1 MRHDIYEGVH
11 DIYEGVLFYIMKGIK
26 PNYAELGRQYNCDP
40 RTVKKYY
47 EAGKEN
53 ELERLK
59 KRQQN
64 KKASKLDPFKE
75 IINKKIE
82 LGCTAMAI
90 FKYIEKKGYEGKYT
104 ILREYCKNKKQNETK
119 KATIRVETNPGI
131 AAQVDWKED
140 MVMHDKFGRTYQF
153 NIFLYV
159 LHYSKMKYITL
170 TWDRKQ
176 DTLFECLKDAFEY
189 TEGVPKE
196 IWFDNMRTVV
206 DRSRTQYKKVVFNN
220 LFYQFSKDA
229 NFEPIACRPYR
240 PQTKGSVES
249 LAKFVEQRLRP
260 YDYEFYDAV
269 ELIEL
274 VDDLCHELNHLEI
287 SQATEQRP
295 IDVFNYEEK
304 EHLNFFNA
312 KLLDTYIEN
321 ECIRIVSK
329 ESMINF
335 RKGKYSVPTKY
346 IGEEVQ
352 VIFNN
357 STDELLIYYD
367 GELIRRHNLSERKFN
382 YIVEDMSEI
391 LKSDVFKH
399 KDDKEILTYI
409 ENSLLLY
416 DEI

>member
-1 MRHDIYEGVH
+1 
-11 DIYEGVLFYIMKGIK
+11 MKGIK

-47 EAGKEN
+47 EEGKEN

-206 DRSRTQYKKVVFNN
+206 DRPRTQYKKVVFNN

-269 ELIEL
+269 ELIGL
-274 VDDLCHELNHLEI
+274 VNDLCHELNHLEI

-304 EHLNFFNA
+304 EHLNSFNA

>member
-1 MRHDIYEGVH
+1 M
-11 DIYEGVLFYIMKGIK
+11 
-26 PNYAELGRQYNCDP
+26 PSLGRQYNCDP

-53 ELERLK
+53 ELEGLK
-59 KRQQN
+59 KRKQT
-64 KKASKLDPFKE
+64 KKTSKLDPFKE
-75 IINKKIE
+75 IIDEKIE

-90 FKYIEKKGYEGKYT
+90 FKYIEKKGYKGRYT
-104 ILREYCKNKKQNETK
+104 ILREYCKNKKLNETK

-140 MVMHDKFGRTYQF
+140 MIMHDKFGRTYQF

-170 TWDRKQ
+170 TWDKKQ

-189 TEGVPKE
+189 TEGVPRE

-206 DRSRTQYKKVVFNN
+206 DRPRTQYKKVVFNN

-269 ELIEL
+269 ELIGL
-274 VDDLCHELNHLEI
+274 VNNLCQELNYEEI
-287 SQATEQRP
+287 SQATDQRP

-304 EHLNFFNA
+304 EHLNSFNDS
-312 KLLDTYIEN
+312 LLNTYIED

-329 ESMINF
+329 ESMVNF

-352 VIFNN
+352 VIFND
-357 STDELLIYYD
+357 STDELLIYFD

-382 YIVEDMSEI
+382 YFVEDMSEI

-399 KDDKEILTYI
+399 KDDEEILTYI

>member
-1 MRHDIYEGVH
+1 MRH

-206 DRSRTQYKKVVFNN
+206 DRPRTQYKKVVFNN

-269 ELIEL
+269 ELIGL
-274 VDDLCHELNHLEI
+274 VNDLCHELNHLEI

-304 EHLNFFNA
+304 EHLNSFNA
-312 KLLDTYIEN
+312 KLLGTYIEN

>member
-1 MRHDIYEGVH
+1 
-11 DIYEGVLFYIMKGIK
+11 MKGIK

-206 DRSRTQYKKVVFNN
+206 DRPRTQYKKVVFNN

-329 ESMINF
+329 EPMINF

>member
-1 MRHDIYEGVH
+1 MRH

-131 AAQVDWKED
+131 AAQLDWKED

-206 DRSRTQYKKVVFNN
+206 DRPRTQYKKVVFNN

-269 ELIEL
+269 ELIGL
-274 VDDLCHELNHLEI
+274 VNDLCHELNHLEI

-304 EHLNFFNA
+304 EHLNSFNA

>member
-1 MRHDIYEGVH
+1 
-11 DIYEGVLFYIMKGIK
+11 MKGIK

-53 ELERLK
+53 ELEGLK
-59 KRQQN
+59 KRKQT
-64 KKASKLDPFKE
+64 KKTSKLDPFKE
-75 IINKKIE
+75 IIDEKIE

-90 FKYIEKKGYEGKYT
+90 FKYIEKKGYKGRYT
-104 ILREYCKNKKQNETK
+104 ILREYCKNKKLNETK

-140 MVMHDKFGRTYQF
+140 MIMHDKFGRTYQF

-170 TWDRKQ
+170 TWDKKQ

-189 TEGVPKE
+189 TEGVPRE

-206 DRSRTQYKKVVFNN
+206 DRPRTQYKKVVFNN

-269 ELIEL
+269 ELIGL
-274 VDDLCHELNHLEI
+274 VNNLCQELNYEEI
-287 SQATEQRP
+287 SQATDQRP

-304 EHLNFFNA
+304 EHLNSFNDS
-312 KLLDTYIEN
+312 LLNTYIED

-352 VIFNN
+352 VIFND
-357 STDELLIYYD
+357 STDELLIYFD

-382 YIVEDMSEI
+382 YFVEDMSEI

-399 KDDKEILTYI
+399 KDDEEILTYI

>member
-1 MRHDIYEGVH
+1 MRH

-47 EAGKEN
+47 EEGKEN

-206 DRSRTQYKKVVFNN
+206 DRPRTQYKKVVFNN

-269 ELIEL
+269 ELIGL
-274 VDDLCHELNHLEI
+274 VNDLCHELNHLEI

-304 EHLNFFNA
+304 EHLNSFNA

>member
-1 MRHDIYEGVH
+1 MRH

-196 IWFDNMRTVV
+196 IWFDNIRTVV
-206 DRSRTQYKKVVFNN
+206 DRPRTQYKKVVFNN

-269 ELIEL
+269 ELIGL
-274 VDDLCHELNHLEI
+274 VNDLCHELNHLEI

-304 EHLNFFNA
+304 EHLNSFNA

>member
-1 MRHDIYEGVH
+1 
-11 DIYEGVLFYIMKGIK
+11 MKGIK

-329 ESMINF
+329 EPMINF

>member
-1 MRHDIYEGVH
+1 MRH

-206 DRSRTQYKKVVFNN
+206 DRPRTQYKKVVFNN

-287 SQATEQRP
+287 SQVTEQRP

>member
-1 MRHDIYEGVH
+1 
-11 DIYEGVLFYIMKGIK
+11 MKGIK

-206 DRSRTQYKKVVFNN
+206 DRSRTQYKKAVFNN

-329 ESMINF
+329 EPMINF

-346 IGEEVQ
+346 ISEEVQ

>member
-1 MRHDIYEGVH
+1 
-11 DIYEGVLFYIMKGIK
+11 MKGIK

-104 ILREYCKNKKQNETK
+104 ILREYCKNKKQNEAK

>member
-1 MRHDIYEGVH
+1 
-11 DIYEGVLFYIMKGIK
+11 
-26 PNYAELGRQYNCDP
+26 
-40 RTVKKYY
+40 
-47 EAGKEN
+47 
-53 ELERLK
+53 
-59 KRQQN
+59 
-64 KKASKLDPFKE
+64 
-75 IINKKIE
+75 
-82 LGCTAMAI
+82 MAI

-104 ILREYCKNKKQNETK
+104 ILREYCKNKTQNETK

-206 DRSRTQYKKVVFNN
+206 DRPRTQYKKVVFNN

-287 SQATEQRP
+287 SQVTEQRP

-329 ESMINF
+329 EPMINF

>member
-1 MRHDIYEGVH
+1 MRH

-206 DRSRTQYKKVVFNN
+206 DRPRTQYKKVVFNN

-409 ENSLLLY
+409 
-416 DEI
+416 

>member
-1 MRHDIYEGVH
+1 
-11 DIYEGVLFYIMKGIK
+11 MKGIK

-206 DRSRTQYKKVVFNN
+206 DRPRTQYKKVVFNN

-287 SQATEQRP
+287 SQVTEQRP

-329 ESMINF
+329 EPMINF

>member
-1 MRHDIYEGVH
+1 
-11 DIYEGVLFYIMKGIK
+11 
-26 PNYAELGRQYNCDP
+26 NYAELGRQYNCDP

-206 DRSRTQYKKVVFNN
+206 DRPRTQYKKVVFNN

-269 ELIEL
+269 ELIGL
-274 VDDLCHELNHLEI
+274 VNDLCHELNHLEI

-304 EHLNFFNA
+304 EHLNSFNA

-409 ENSLLLY
+409 ENSLL
-416 DEI
+416 

>member
-1 MRHDIYEGVH
+1 
-11 DIYEGVLFYIMKGIK
+11 
-26 PNYAELGRQYNCDP
+26 
-40 RTVKKYY
+40 
-47 EAGKEN
+47 
-53 ELERLK
+53 
-59 KRQQN
+59 
-64 KKASKLDPFKE
+64 
-75 IINKKIE
+75 
-82 LGCTAMAI
+82 
-90 FKYIEKKGYEGKYT
+90 
-104 ILREYCKNKKQNETK
+104 
-119 KATIRVETNPGI
+119 
-131 AAQVDWKED
+131 
-140 MVMHDKFGRTYQF
+140 
-153 NIFLYV
+153 
-159 LHYSKMKYITL
+159 
-170 TWDRKQ
+170 
-176 DTLFECLKDAFEY
+176 
-189 TEGVPKE
+189 PKE

-206 DRSRTQYKKVVFNN
+206 DRPRTQYKKVVFNN

-269 ELIEL
+269 ELIGL
-274 VDDLCHELNHLEI
+274 VNDLCHELNHLEI

-304 EHLNFFNA
+304 EHLNSFNA

>member
-1 MRHDIYEGVH
+1 
-11 DIYEGVLFYIMKGIK
+11 MKGIK

-53 ELERLK
+53 ELEGLK
-59 KRQQN
+59 KRKQT
-64 KKASKLDPFKE
+64 KKTSKLDPFKE
-75 IINKKIE
+75 IIDEKIE

-90 FKYIEKKGYEGKYT
+90 FKYIEKKGYKGRYT
-104 ILREYCKNKKQNETK
+104 ILREYCKNKKLNETK

-140 MVMHDKFGRTYQF
+140 MIMHDKFGRTYQF

-170 TWDRKQ
+170 TWDKKQ

-189 TEGVPKE
+189 TEGVPRE

-206 DRSRTQYKKVVFNN
+206 DRPRTQYKKVVFNN

-269 ELIEL
+269 ELIGL
-274 VDDLCHELNHLEI
+274 VNNLCQELNYEEI
-287 SQATEQRP
+287 SQATDQRP

-304 EHLNFFNA
+304 EHLHSFNDS
-312 KLLDTYIEN
+312 LLNTYIED

-329 ESMINF
+329 ESMVNF

-352 VIFNN
+352 VIFND
-357 STDELLIYYD
+357 STDELLIYFD

-382 YIVEDMSEI
+382 YFVEDMSEI

-399 KDDKEILTYI
+399 KDDEEILTYI

>member
-1 MRHDIYEGVH
+1 MRH

-329 ESMINF
+329 EPMINF

>member
-1 MRHDIYEGVH
+1 
-11 DIYEGVLFYIMKGIK
+11 MKGIK

-206 DRSRTQYKKVVFNN
+206 DRPRTQYKKVVFNN

-269 ELIEL
+269 ELIGL
-274 VDDLCHELNHLEI
+274 VNDLCHELNHLEI

-295 IDVFNYEEK
+295 IDVFKYEEK
-304 EHLNFFNA
+304 EHLNSFNA

>member
-1 MRHDIYEGVH
+1 MRH

-104 ILREYCKNKKQNETK
+104 ILREYCKNKKQKETK

-206 DRSRTQYKKVVFNN
+206 DRPRTQYKKVVFNN

-335 RKGKYSVPTKY
+335 RKDKYSVPTKY

>member
-1 MRHDIYEGVH
+1 MRH

-206 DRSRTQYKKVVFNN
+206 DRPRTQYKKVVFNN

-287 SQATEQRP
+287 SQVTEQRP

-329 ESMINF
+329 EPMINF

>member
-1 MRHDIYEGVH
+1 
-11 DIYEGVLFYIMKGIK
+11 MKGIK

-119 KATIRVETNPGI
+119 KATIRVETNLGI

>member
-1 MRHDIYEGVH
+1 
-11 DIYEGVLFYIMKGIK
+11 MKGIK

-104 ILREYCKNKKQNETK
+104 ILREYCKSKKQNETK

-206 DRSRTQYKKVVFNN
+206 DRPRTQYKKVVFNN

-269 ELIEL
+269 ELIGL
-274 VDDLCHELNHLEI
+274 VNDLCHELNHLEI

-304 EHLNFFNA
+304 EHLNSFNA

>member
-1 MRHDIYEGVH
+1 MRH

-206 DRSRTQYKKVVFNN
+206 DRPRTQYKKVVFNN

-269 ELIEL
+269 ELIGL
-274 VDDLCHELNHLEI
+274 VNDLCHELNHLEI

-304 EHLNFFNA
+304 EHLNSFNA

-409 ENSLLLY
+409 ENSLLL
-416 DEI
+416 

>member
-1 MRHDIYEGVH
+1 
-11 DIYEGVLFYIMKGIK
+11 MKGIK

-287 SQATEQRP
+287 SQVTEQRP

-304 EHLNFFNA
+304 EHLNSFNA

>member
-1 MRHDIYEGVH
+1 
-11 DIYEGVLFYIMKGIK
+11 
-26 PNYAELGRQYNCDP
+26 
-40 RTVKKYY
+40 
-47 EAGKEN
+47 
-53 ELERLK
+53 
-59 KRQQN
+59 
-64 KKASKLDPFKE
+64 
-75 IINKKIE
+75 
-82 LGCTAMAI
+82 MAI

-140 MVMHDKFGRTYQF
+140 MVMHDKFGRAYQF

-206 DRSRTQYKKVVFNN
+206 DRPRTQYKKVVFNN

-329 ESMINF
+329 EPMINF

>member
-1 MRHDIYEGVH
+1 
-11 DIYEGVLFYIMKGIK
+11 MKGIK

-104 ILREYCKNKKQNETK
+104 ILREYCKNKKQNETE

-206 DRSRTQYKKVVFNN
+206 DRPRTQYKKVVFNN

-269 ELIEL
+269 ELIGL
-274 VDDLCHELNHLEI
+274 VNDLCHELNHLEI

-304 EHLNFFNA
+304 EHLNSFNA

>member
-1 MRHDIYEGVH
+1 
-11 DIYEGVLFYIMKGIK
+11 MKGIK

-176 DTLFECLKDAFEY
+176 DALFECLKDAFEY

-206 DRSRTQYKKVVFNN
+206 DRPRTQYKKVVFNN

-269 ELIEL
+269 ELIGL
-274 VDDLCHELNHLEI
+274 VNDLCHELNHLEI

-304 EHLNFFNA
+304 EHLNSFNA

>member
-1 MRHDIYEGVH
+1 
-11 DIYEGVLFYIMKGIK
+11 MKGIK

-206 DRSRTQYKKVVFNN
+206 DRPRTQYKKVVFNN

-269 ELIEL
+269 ELIGL
-274 VDDLCHELNHLEI
+274 VNDLCHELNHLEI

-304 EHLNFFNA
+304 EHLNSFNA

>member
-1 MRHDIYEGVH
+1 
-11 DIYEGVLFYIMKGIK
+11 MKGIK

-206 DRSRTQYKKVVFNN
+206 DRPRTQYKKVVFNN

-287 SQATEQRP
+287 SQVTEQRP

>member
-1 MRHDIYEGVH
+1 MRH

-140 MVMHDKFGRTYQF
+140 MVMHDKFGRAYQF

-287 SQATEQRP
+287 SQVTEQRP

-329 ESMINF
+329 EPMINF

>member
-1 MRHDIYEGVH
+1 MRH

-206 DRSRTQYKKVVFNN
+206 DRPRTQYKKVVFNN

-269 ELIEL
+269 ELIGL
-274 VDDLCHELNHLEI
+274 VNDLCHELNHLEI

-304 EHLNFFNA
+304 EHLNSFNA

-352 VIFNN
+352 MIFNN

>member
-1 MRHDIYEGVH
+1 
-11 DIYEGVLFYIMKGIK
+11 
-26 PNYAELGRQYNCDP
+26 
-40 RTVKKYY
+40 
-47 EAGKEN
+47 
-53 ELERLK
+53 
-59 KRQQN
+59 
-64 KKASKLDPFKE
+64 
-75 IINKKIE
+75 
-82 LGCTAMAI
+82 
-90 FKYIEKKGYEGKYT
+90 
-104 ILREYCKNKKQNETK
+104 
-119 KATIRVETNPGI
+119 
-131 AAQVDWKED
+131 
-140 MVMHDKFGRTYQF
+140 
-153 NIFLYV
+153 
-159 LHYSKMKYITL
+159 
-170 TWDRKQ
+170 
-176 DTLFECLKDAFEY
+176 
-189 TEGVPKE
+189 
-196 IWFDNMRTVV
+196 
-206 DRSRTQYKKVVFNN
+206 RTQYKKVVFNN

-287 SQATEQRP
+287 SQVTEQRP

-329 ESMINF
+329 EPMINF
-335 RKGKYSVPTKY
+335 RKGKYLVPTKY

>member
-1 MRHDIYEGVH
+1 MRH

-59 KRQQN
+59 KRQQTR
-64 KKASKLDPFKE
+64 KASKLDPFKE
-75 IINKKIE
+75 IIDEKIE

-206 DRSRTQYKKVVFNN
+206 DRPRTQFRKVVFNN

-260 YDYEFYDAV
+260 YDYEFYDTV
-269 ELIEL
+269 ELIGL
-274 VDDLCHELNHLEI
+274 VNDLCHELNHIEI
-287 SQATEQRP
+287 SQATEQHP
-295 IDVFNYEEK
+295 IDVFNLEEK
-304 EHLNFFNA
+304 EHLNSFNA
-312 KLLDTYIEN
+312 KLLETYIED

-357 STDELLIYYD
+357 STDELLIYFD
-367 GELIRRHNLSERKFN
+367 GELIRRHDLSERKLN
-382 YIVEDMSEI
+382 YFIEDKIEI

-399 KDDKEILTYI
+399 KDDEEILTYI
-409 ENSLLLY
+409 EKSLLLY

>member
-1 MRHDIYEGVH
+1 MRH

-206 DRSRTQYKKVVFNN
+206 DRPRTQYKKVVFNN

-269 ELIEL
+269 ELIGL
-274 VDDLCHELNHLEI
+274 VNDLCHELNHLEI

-304 EHLNFFNA
+304 EHLNSFNA

-382 YIVEDMSEI
+382 YIV
-391 LKSDVFKH
+391 
-399 KDDKEILTYI
+399 
-409 ENSLLLY
+409 
-416 DEI
+416 